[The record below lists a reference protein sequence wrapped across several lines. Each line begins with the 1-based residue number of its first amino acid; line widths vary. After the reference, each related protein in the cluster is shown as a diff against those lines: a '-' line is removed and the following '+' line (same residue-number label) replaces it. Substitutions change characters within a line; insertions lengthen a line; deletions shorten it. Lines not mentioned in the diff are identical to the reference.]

1 MKHKLTILFY
11 LLLVTQFAFANDGAF
26 YASFVKGRNLIP
38 MFETDISVKKEILNI
53 KRINSNSAEID
64 VYYEFYNPVDE
75 KTIEVGFEAPCPDAS
90 YFKKKVSSH
99 PLMKNFKVV
108 FNNNQ
113 LPYSVTIVSDAIY
126 YKDGKFIDK
135 SKLWIKSKA
144 ENDTL
149 DYKYVYHF
157 KAKFKKGINIL
168 KHKYIINLSSSYD
181 ALYSLQYILTAA
193 TRWAN
198 NQIDDFTL
206 NIDMGNFQE
215 FIISKDFFDNSK
227 EWKINGVGKVLDSF
241 DTTSDWYYWSIKPV
255 LFVLQNGSVTFHKT
269 NFNPKGEIFICSE
282 LYRFH
287 QSDSLGTV
295 IEELPFAIE
304 NLRRITDTTLFGF
317 SKKILRNLPYARRGY
332 VFKNPELKSFYEKQR
347 WYMPDVDYVAN
358 LTTLT
363 KEEQDWLKKI
373 DK

>member
-1 MKHKLTILFY
+1 MKLKLVIFLNVLLFS
-11 LLLVTQFAFANDGAF
+11 QFAFSNDGAF

-53 KRINSNSAEID
+53 KRISSNSAEID

-75 KTIEVGFEAPCPDAS
+75 KAIDVGFEAPCPDGS
-90 YFKKKVSSH
+90 YFKKKVSNH

-113 LPYSVTIVSDAIY
+113 LPYSVTVVSDKIY
-126 YKDGKFIDK
+126 YKDGRFIDK
-135 SKLWIKSKA
+135 SKLWINSKA

-157 KAKFKKGINIL
+157 KAKFKKGVNVL
-168 KHKYIINLSSSYD
+168 KHKYIIKLSSSFD

-215 FIISKDFFDNSK
+215 FIIQKDFFENAK
-227 EWKINGVGKVLDSF
+227 EWKVNGIGKVLDSF
-241 DTTSDWYYWSIKPV
+241 DTSSDWYYWSIKPA
-255 LFVLQNGSVTFHKT
+255 LFMLQNGSVTFHKT
-269 NFNPKGEIFICSE
+269 NFNPKGEIFICTE
-282 LYRFH
+282 LYRFG
-287 QSDSLGTV
+287 QVEPGGKIV
-295 IEELPFAIE
+295 EELPFAIE
-304 NLRRITDTTLFGF
+304 NLRGITDTTLFGF

-332 VFKNPELKSFYEKQR
+332 VFANPELKAFYEKQR
-347 WYMPDVDYVAN
+347 WYMPDINYVA
-358 LTTLT
+358 TPATLT
-363 KEEQDWLKKI
+363 KEEQEWLKKL